1 MKGKP
6 IEPECIAMIVGAV
19 HHPKNNGKVV
29 RVVRLLTEAVYSPP
43 EIAHKLR
50 NHRQITRGKIW
61 IVETLDGKQDL
72 HFLIERRHRSGC
84 VEPLDFYVSSRA
96 VAEVRLKR
104 LDDGEDQTDETT
116 TEHQLENTL

>member
-6 IEPECIAMIVGAV
+6 LEPGCIAMIVGAV

-72 HFLIERRHRSGC
+72 HFLIERRHRLGY

-96 VAEVRLKR
+96 VAEIRLKR
-104 LDDGEDQTDETT
+104 LDDGEQH
-116 TEHQLENTL
+116 TESHQLETQV